1 MPILAWTL
9 RMAKTAEKTNIN
21 RFLINYQSIL
31 YFPVLL
37 FARMSWAHQSW
48 VYNFGGVGQ
57 HSVSICIVYYVYI
70 RTYGSI
76 YDYRYIIF
84 TVYSMYMYMY

>member
-1 MPILAWTL
+1 
-9 RMAKTAEKTNIN
+9 MAKSAEKTNIN

-37 FARMSWAHQSW
+37 FARMTWAHQSW

-57 HSVSICIVYYVYI
+57 HSVSIAYV
-70 RTYGSI
+70 
-76 YDYRYIIF
+76 
-84 TVYSMYMYMY
+84 